1 MTRTAAISTDS
12 TFQIHFQPLVAQCR
26 TVAFPCDAHGNVDMD
41 RLSETGRCDYLF
53 ARVMIRRQRLRPEV
67 VPSHEERDH

>member
-26 TVAFPCDAHGNVDMD
+26 TVAFPCDAYGNVDMD

-67 VPSHEERDH
+67 VPSQKERDH